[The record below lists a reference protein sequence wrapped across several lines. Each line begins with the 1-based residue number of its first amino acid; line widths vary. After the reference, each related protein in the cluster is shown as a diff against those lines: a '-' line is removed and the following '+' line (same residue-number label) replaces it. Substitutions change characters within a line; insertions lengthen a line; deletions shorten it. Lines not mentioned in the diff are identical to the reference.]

1 MPEHFV
7 IIGAGQS
14 GAQAVATLRSEG
26 FAGDI
31 TMVGDEPYAPY
42 QRPPLS
48 KAYLM
53 GTMERDRLF
62 LKPDAFYKDA
72 RCKLIVGV
80 AATVIDRGKGEIGLA
95 VVGSK
100 PGTAAGR
107 VTLSAAAQYLVE
119 MLRCPVLVLPHGVA
133 LRFGP
138 GLSTEA

>member
-1 MPEHFV
+1 MSERIV

-31 TMVGDEPYAPY
+31 TRIGDEPFAPY

-72 RCKLIVGV
+72 RCKLVLNVSATTV
-80 AATVIDRGKGEIGLA
+80 ARDTKTVKLA
-95 VVGSK
+95 DGQ
-100 PGTAAGR
+100 
-107 VTLSAAAQYLVE
+107 TLSYDK
-119 MLRCPVLVLPHGVA
+119 
-133 LRFGP
+133 
-138 GLSTEA
+138 